1 MRLRNPS
8 RDVSYRLPMTNV
20 TRPRGRLPARVY
32 WFRRSLVILT
42 LLGLVVAVVH
52 LAGGSGGK
60 APAARARITA
70 EKTTPTPTPTPAVRP
85 ATVTGPG
92 SRTATGTPP
101 SAGLAQPNGACA
113 VSDITVTPVV
123 GTQLAGR
130 TVPLALQLTGI
141 QPACTFAVSAATI
154 VAKITQGQN
163 RIWSSQDCPT
173 SVHAASVVV
182 RSGAPTTV
190 TLSWSGRA
198 SDATCSRSTNWA
210 LPGSYS
216 IEAAAIGSTPTTGTF
231 PLTSPP
237 RPVVTK
243 TVHPK
248 PTKTPTGTTQTPST
262 GH

>member
-1 MRLRNPS
+1 M
-8 RDVSYRLPMTNV
+8 

-32 WFRRSLVILT
+32 WFRRGLVVVT
-42 LLGLVVAVVH
+42 LLGLIVAVVH
-52 LAGGSGGK
+52 LVGGSGGK
-60 APAARARITA
+60 TPQARARITA
-70 EKTTPTPTPTPAVRP
+70 VKTTPRATPTTAVGP
-85 ATVTGPG
+85 VALGGPG
-92 SRTATGTPP
+92 SPTATGTPP
-101 SAGLAQPNGACA
+101 AAGLAQPNGACA
-113 VSDITVTPVV
+113 VNEITVTPVV

-130 TVPLALQLTGI
+130 AVPLALQLTGI
-141 QPACTFAVSAATI
+141 RPACTFAVSAATI

-173 SVHAASVVV
+173 SVHATSVVV
-182 RSGAPTTV
+182 RSGTPTNV
-190 TLSWSGRA
+190 VLSWSGRN
-198 SDATCSRSTNWA
+198 SDATCSRSTDWA

-248 PTKTPTGTTQTPST
+248 AKKTATTTQTPST

>member
-1 MRLRNPS
+1 
-8 RDVSYRLPMTNV
+8 MTNV

-32 WFRRSLVILT
+32 WFRRGLVILT
-42 LLGLVVAVVH
+42 LLGLVVAVTH
-52 LAGGSGGK
+52 LVSGSGSK
-60 APAARARITA
+60 TPQARARITA
-70 EKTTPTPTPTPAVRP
+70 VKTTPRSNPTTPVGPVAL
-85 ATVTGPG
+85 AGPG
-92 SRTATGTPP
+92 SPTATGTPP
-101 SAGLAQPNGACA
+101 AAGLAQPDGACA
-113 VSDITVTPVV
+113 VNEITVTPVV

-141 QPACTFAVSAATI
+141 RPACTFAVSAATV
-154 VAKITQGQN
+154 VAKITRGQN
-163 RIWSSQDCPT
+163 RIWSSQDCPS

-182 RSGAPTTV
+182 RSGTPTTV
-190 TLSWSGRA
+190 VLTWSGRA
-198 SDATCSRSTNWA
+198 SDATCSRTTNWA

-216 IEAAAIGSTPTTGTF
+216 IVAAAIGSTPTSGTF

-248 PTKTPTGTTQTPST
+248 VKKAVAQTTQTPST